1 MPEIKGS
8 CRCGK
13 VTYMSSAEPIFA
25 GVCHCRTC
33 QKETGSAFGVVLGVP
48 TPSLTLDGSVTRFDA
63 TADSGNGVHRAFCPV
78 CGSTVVRE
86 ADAFAG
92 VTMLPVGTLDDPDWV
107 KPTMQIY
114 CDSAQPWVSLGAELQ
129 SFPKMP
135 M

>member
-13 VTYMSSAEPIFA
+13 VTYASSAEPIFA

-33 QKETGSAFGVVLGVP
+33 QKETGSAFAVVLGVP
-48 TPSLTLDGSVTRFDA
+48 TPSVTLDGAVTRFDA
-63 TADSGNGVHRAFCPV
+63 TADSGNAVHRTFCST
-78 CGSTVVRE
+78 CGTILTRE
-86 ADAFAG
+86 ADVMEG
-92 VTMLPVGTLDDPDWV
+92 LTMLSVGTLDDPNWV
-107 KPTMQIY
+107 KPTMQIF
-114 CDSAQPWVSLGAELQ
+114 CDSAQPWVSLGGELK